1 MEPPK
6 FKVQGYLSFL
16 LYLHNRVELC
26 VKLYLYMSVYI
37 CQVSNIVCIPDLL
50 LLRILYNWV
59 LLQNIS
65 DGISYLY
72 SDLSETVRSMIRPK
86 APGFN
91 GMYSTDNIKHVKVG
105 HSHLEER
112 KSVKSGSKFNSTII
126 KPSTAGP
133 VPVVRIFSVISV
145 SEDVNKEN

>member
-1 MEPPK
+1 M
-6 FKVQGYLSFL
+6 
-16 LYLHNRVELC
+16 
-26 VKLYLYMSVYI
+26 
-37 CQVSNIVCIPDLL
+37 
-50 LLRILYNWV
+50 WV
-59 LLQNIS
+59 W
-65 DGISYLY
+65 
-72 SDLSETVRSMIRPK
+72 PK

-126 KPSTAGP
+126 KPSTTSS

-145 SEDVNKEN
+145 NEDVNKEN

>member
-1 MEPPK
+1 MKLKYRVLPVRPRQLFRSYPK
-6 FKVQGYLSFL
+6 
-16 LYLHNRVELC
+16 R
-26 VKLYLYMSVYI
+26 
-37 CQVSNIVCIPDLL
+37 
-50 LLRILYNWV
+50 
-59 LLQNIS
+59 
-65 DGISYLY
+65 
-72 SDLSETVRSMIRPK
+72 TK

-126 KPSTAGP
+126 KPSTTGS

-145 SEDVNKEN
+145 NEDVKKEN